1 MQEIVCQIVEILI
14 ALYQYVKANSIDF
27 ISMVASILIA
37 IETNK
42 WIERQKGKKDKKH
55 VIEDL
60 ISEIDIL
67 SEKFKSDQENEKDN
81 ILSGKLTLKLFPYN
95 SPVWNSIKN
104 TDKINLLTES
114 DGYKDTLEFYSE
126 MNGLNEWENALTHY
140 VLFSV
145 TGRQD
150 DDYYKELL
158 VEQVSEQR
166 EKVITLAEK
175 AHRSLKEG

>member
-1 MQEIVCQIVEILI
+1 M
-14 ALYQYVKANSIDF
+14 
-27 ISMVASILIA
+27 
-37 IETNK
+37 
-42 WIERQKGKKDKKH
+42 
-55 VIEDL
+55 
-60 ISEIDIL
+60 
-67 SEKFKSDQENEKDN
+67 
-81 ILSGKLTLKLFPYN
+81 TLKLFPYN

-140 VLFSV
+140 VLFSEA
-145 TGRQD
+145 GRQD